1 MKSKCNNEIPSFGQL
16 VNESDMLINFY
27 IETPI
32 LLNQD
37 IQMNPVINQT
47 ESVTKEDNLK
57 PFKISEDNKDESVP
71 VKINKINDKCSS
83 TSTLPIKISMLE
95 KEGQEQK
102 LIEVELEGSQ
112 EFVTSGTKLDIIMQ
126 VEEFIA
132 EEETVEINDI
142 YEDKQTD
149 SDSDKV
155 VRLNICDQ
163 NNPPEILQVKPKKI
177 TRNIAFEP
185 VQIPQPTEKAVK
197 LSWEKNQHPKG
208 EMPAE
213 VMCHNQGRVT
223 PVKIK
228 PVSVEVY
235 CLKMFIT
242 F

>member
-1 MKSKCNNEIPSFGQL
+1 
-16 VNESDMLINFY
+16 
-27 IETPI
+27 
-32 LLNQD
+32 
-37 IQMNPVINQT
+37 
-47 ESVTKEDNLK
+47 
-57 PFKISEDNKDESVP
+57 
-71 VKINKINDKCSS
+71 
-83 TSTLPIKISMLE
+83 
-95 KEGQEQK
+95 
-102 LIEVELEGSQ
+102 
-112 EFVTSGTKLDIIMQ
+112 MQ